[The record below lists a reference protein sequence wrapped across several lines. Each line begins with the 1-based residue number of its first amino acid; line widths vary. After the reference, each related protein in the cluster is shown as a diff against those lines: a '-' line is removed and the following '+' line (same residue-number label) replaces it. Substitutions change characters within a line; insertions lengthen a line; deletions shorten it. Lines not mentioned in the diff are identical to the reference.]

1 MLQSKMADD
10 TKMFVREVDELLNV
24 IGFVEIGRYY
34 FENEL
39 LSTQLPS
46 RSQVS
51 HRQYYKL
58 TRNSINQGHTTQAVP
73 TGVLP
78 RERCHGSAAM
88 GAALHENDESGFEPV
103 GAEERSYVSAA

>member
-1 MLQSKMADD
+1 MLQSNMADD
-10 TKMFVREVDELLNV
+10 TKMFVQEVDELLNV
-24 IGFVEIGRYY
+24 IGFVENGRYQ

-46 RSQVS
+46 RSQES

-58 TRNSINQGHTTQAVP
+58 TQNSINQGRTSAP

-78 RERCHGSAAM
+78 Q
-88 GAALHENDESGFEPV
+88 
-103 GAEERSYVSAA
+103 ERSRGRSVA

>member
-1 MLQSKMADD
+1 MADD

-39 LSTQLPS
+39 RSTQLPS

-51 HRQYYKL
+51 HRQYYRL
-58 TRNSINQGHTTQAVP
+58 TRNSINHHHHHHHHQFIKNTCQGRTTRAPV
-73 TGVLP
+73 
-78 RERCHGSAAM
+78 
-88 GAALHENDESGFEPV
+88 GAALHESGFEPV
-103 GAEERSYVSAA
+103 GAEERSYGSAP